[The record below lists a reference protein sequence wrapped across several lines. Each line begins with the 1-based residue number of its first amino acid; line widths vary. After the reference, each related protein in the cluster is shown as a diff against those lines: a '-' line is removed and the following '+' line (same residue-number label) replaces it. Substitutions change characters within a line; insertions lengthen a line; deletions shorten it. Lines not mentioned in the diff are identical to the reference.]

1 MNYQHD
7 RREEFVADSAF
18 RRWVQQP
25 DDASEA
31 FWAAF
36 LLEHPGQTETI
47 RQAAEV
53 VRQLALATA
62 PMVSTTASEEQKAL
76 WQAIRQRVKAEPE
89 ATETNSAPV
98 RRLWGWT
105 AAAASVALLLGF
117 GWWGLQANLTPETG
131 DPYSRLVAQAEVSL
145 VEKVNSGEGPLTV
158 TLPDGSSVILQK
170 RSRLSYPRTFPAQKR
185 EVYLT
190 GEAFFEVA
198 KNPQQPFFVYANEL
212 TTKVLGTSF
221 NVKAYPTDRDVVV
234 RVRTGKVSV
243 FAQSDPALTEKAT
256 SRELTGIVLTPNQ
269 QVVFA
274 RDEVRLT
281 KSLVTE
287 PAVLKSAPAA
297 RFVFNAAPVSE
308 VFAALERA
316 YGIDVVFDDESLA
329 ACQLTADLSD
339 EPLFEKLTIICQ
351 SIEARYEVL
360 DAQVVV
366 SGKGCG
372 K

>member
-1 MNYQHD
+1 MNYQHY
-7 RREEFVADSAF
+7 RREDFVADSAF

-31 FWAAF
+31 FWATF
-36 LLEHPGQTETI
+36 LREHPEQTEPV
-47 RQAAEV
+47 RQAADV

-62 PMVSTTASEEQKAL
+62 PADEETGPEEQEAI
-76 WQAIRQRVKAEPE
+76 WQAIRQRIGTEPVE
-89 ATETNSAPV
+89 IKSVPTPV

-105 AAAASVALLLGF
+105 AAAASVVLLLGF
-117 GWWGLQANLTPETG
+117 GWWWIQAGSTPETG
-131 DPYSRLVAQAEVSL
+131 DPYPRLVAQAEVSL

-158 TLPDGSSVILQK
+158 TLPDGSSVILQ
-170 RSRLSYPRTFPAQKR
+170 RGSRLSYPKTFPAQKR
-185 EVYLT
+185 DVYLT
-190 GEAFFEVA
+190 GEAFFEVT
-198 KNPQQPFFVYANEL
+198 KKPQQPFFVYANEL
-212 TTKVLGTSF
+212 TTRVLGTSF
-221 NVKAYPTDRDVVV
+221 NVKAYPSDRNIVV

-243 FAQSDPALTEKAT
+243 FTQADPDLAEKAT

-274 RDEVRLT
+274 RAEVRLT

-287 PAVLKSAPAA
+287 PAVLKAAPVA
-297 RFVFNAAPVSE
+297 RFVFNATPVSE

-316 YGIDVVFDDESLA
+316 YGIDVVFDEESLA

>member
-1 MNYQHD
+1 MNYQHY

-25 DDASEA
+25 DAASEA

-36 LLEHPGQTETI
+36 LRDYPEQTEPI

-62 PMVSTTASEEQKAL
+62 PVAQETQPEEQEAI
-76 WQAIRQRVKAEPE
+76 WQAIRQRLGTEPE
-89 ATETNSAPV
+89 EVKSVPTPV
-98 RRLWGWT
+98 RWLWAWT
-105 AAAASVALLLGF
+105 AAAASVALLLGL
-117 GWWGLQANLTPETG
+117 GWWGLRAKLMPETG
-131 DPYSRLVAQAEVSL
+131 DPYPRLVAQAEVSL
-145 VEKVNSGEGPLTV
+145 VEKVNAGEGPLTV
-158 TLPDGSSVILQK
+158 TLPDGSSVILRK
-170 RSRLSYPRTFPAQKR
+170 GSRLSYPKTFPAQKR
-185 EVYLT
+185 DVYLT

-221 NVKAYPTDRDVVV
+221 NVKAYPNDRDVVV
-234 RVRTGKVSV
+234 QVRTGKVSV
-243 FAQSDPALTEKAT
+243 FTQSDPDLTEKAT

-274 RDEVRLT
+274 RAEVRLT
-281 KSLVTE
+281 KSLVTQ
-287 PAVLKSAPAA
+287 PAVLKSAPVA

-308 VFAALERA
+308 VFAALEQA
-316 YGIDVVFDDESLA
+316 YGIDVVFDEESLA